1 MYQVFEVGMH
11 YMQST
16 WSARFAIDNVLDED
30 GITQYRPPGHS
41 SNHTDPRT
49 YSLTLNA
56 WF

>member
-1 MYQVFEVGMH
+1 MH